1 MVRKETE
8 AASLQVSHTAGT
20 VSILKV
26 VGRKRQESK
35 SQVSI
40 PKSRIL
46 FHIIHRSLVVLK
58 PLLS

>member
-1 MVRKETE
+1 MAQKETA
-8 AASLQVSHTAGT
+8 AASLRDSHTAGT
-20 VSILKV
+20 VPVYKL
-26 VGRKRQESK
+26 VGRKLQESK

-46 FHIIHRSLVVLK
+46 FHIIHSSLVVLK